1 METRE
6 ELIEWLRDAY
16 AMERG
21 LEVTLKKQSR
31 QEDLEPTLRRQ
42 FTVHLGETSAHAD
55 AIEMLLHEMGAGTS
69 AIKTGMGQGMAM
81 FQGAA
86 SAFAR
91 DERVKDVLTAYA
103 SEHFEIACYTAL
115 RTGAE
120 LLGETAVVELCD
132 SIIPD
137 EEAMAEWL
145 AANLPMVVTTY
156 LQGQAVTVD

>member
-31 QEDLEPTLRRQ
+31 QEDLEPSLRQQ
-42 FTVHLGETSAHAD
+42 FTVHLAETTAHGD
-55 AIEMLLHEMGAGTS
+55 AIEAILQEMGADTS
-69 AIKTGMGQGMAM
+69 ALKTGMGKGMAM
-81 FQGAA
+81 MQGAA
-86 SAFAR
+86 SAFAK
-91 DERVKDVLTAYA
+91 DERVKDLLTAYA

-137 EEAMAEWL
+137 EEAMADWL
-145 AANLPMVVTTY
+145 NANLPMVVTAY
-156 LQGQAVTVD
+156 LQGEAVTVD